1 MSTGNIAENNLDTWN
16 RALELLAAG
25 DYETGLELFEV
36 RWQLFPRLMSA
47 RSQQWAQWLPYWRGE
62 DISGKKL
69 LVIHEQGFGDSI
81 MLLRFVP
88 QLCARGAKVW
98 LDVPRELEWL
108 AAQIAPIARDVK
120 GDYVVAFYDVMRYL
134 QTTPAT
140 IPRAPYLAVGNLLA
154 NTCKHQLGR
163 RHIGI
168 AWSTL
173 CKYPGEQARSMALHD
188 FLELAGLEARQCIS
202 LQAHAHEE
210 AAGAGVRPVHYQD
223 FMGVATVAS
232 LMDRIVS
239 IDTAALHVAGAI
251 GHPDVTGILP
261 PVPNWR
267 WSAPWYPQMKFIR
280 RQSHADEAA

>member
-1 MSTGNIAENNLDTWN
+1 MLAEKLDNLNIWN
-16 RALELLAAG
+16 RSLELLAAG
-25 DYETGLELFEV
+25 EYEAGLELFKV

-69 LVIHEQGFGDSI
+69 LVIHEQGFGDTI

-88 QLCARGAKVW
+88 QLFALGADVW
-98 LDVPRELEWL
+98 LDVPPELEWL
-108 AAQIAPIARDVK
+108 AKQLAPIARDVK
-120 GDYVVAFYDVMRYL
+120 GDYVVAFYDVMRNL

-140 IPRAPYLAVGNLLA
+140 IPRAPYLAVDGFCAKRRLG
-154 NTCKHQLGR
+154 GR
-163 RHIGI
+163 RVGI

-173 CKYPGEQARSMALHD
+173 CQYPGEQARSMALDD
-188 FLELAGLEARQCIS
+188 FLELADLEAGQCIS

-210 AAGAGVRPVHYQD
+210 AQAAGVKPVHYQD
-223 FMGVATVAS
+223 FMHVAAVAS

-251 GHPDVTGILP
+251 GHPHVTGILP

-267 WSAPWYPQMKFIR
+267 WSAVWYPQMKFIR
-280 RQSHADEAA
+280 RQSHAATEAA